1 VHKQGRCTSD
11 LQVAIRN
18 MWNND
23 GQKVREIVSAL
34 SDEYSRKIMASTIL
48 DAKSPEQISQENG
61 IPVSTCYRRIHDL
74 VGLSMIQVSKIN
86 LDNGKKSV
94 LYKSVYRD
102 ILVKFE
108 PSGLAVELI
117 PNDSGENRNGL
128 LDAPEEDDGGQ
139 KHRHPAVV
147 VQDCDLCQS
156 KGEVCKVFVTGD
168 SQTYLRVC
176 SDCERRMHD
185 RNTLRAVEALA
196 HERMAHLAL
205 VKK

>member
-1 VHKQGRCTSD
+1 MHKQGCSTSD
-11 LQVAIRN
+11 LQVARRN

-61 IPVSTCYRRIHDL
+61 IPASTCYRRIHDL
-74 VGLSMIQVSKIN
+74 VGLSIIQVSKID

-108 PSGLAVELI
+108 PSGLAVDLI
-117 PNDSGENRNGL
+117 PNDGGENRNGL
-128 LDAPEEDDGGQ
+128 LDDPEEGEGGQ
-139 KHRHPAVV
+139 KHRPTVV

-168 SQTYLRVC
+168 SQTYLSVC
-176 SDCERRMHD
+176 SDCERRMHN